1 MYMQKYYNEER
12 TYLLNSLSLSLS
24 SINVDF
30 DIADN
35 LSVGSKIKINVQTKY
50 KASFII
56 HNDVNIFT
64 NDQRPRDNTLVHY
77 QLFAA
82 RICLTS
88 IHENT
93 EPCMGNNYR
102 LVWTARNYRTV
113 TTIRLYDIVF
123 TRCVQQTMYIL
134 VLFQSRMLNISDNII
149 SVRHEC
155 KNKVN

>member
-12 TYLLNSLSLSLS
+12 THLLNSLSLSLS
-24 SINVDF
+24 SIHVDF

-102 LVWTARNYRTV
+102 LVWTTRNYRTV
-113 TTIRLYDIVF
+113 TTIRLCDIVF
-123 TRCVQQTMYIL
+123 TRCVQQTMYTRTL
-134 VLFQSRMLNISDNII
+134 SES
-149 SVRHEC
+149 HAAY
-155 KNKVN
+155 K

>member
-1 MYMQKYYNEER
+1 M
-12 TYLLNSLSLSLS
+12 
-24 SINVDF
+24 
-30 DIADN
+30 
-35 LSVGSKIKINVQTKY
+35 
-50 KASFII
+50 
-56 HNDVNIFT
+56 NIFT

-123 TRCVQQTMYIL
+123 TRCVDSKRCIL

-155 KNKVN
+155 KNKVNWFPTIISLEITDVISKKKGIKHHFTGWSGVYFFMLIMTRPWLFSFFN